1 MCCRNVCGC
10 CCFFLSFL
18 FFLLPPL
25 RYTTLTT
32 MKRHPHL
39 LSLIGG
45 VVSNHQ
51 VWLVFT
57 FLPGGSVAS
66 RLLQDPTWGRTDLL
80 RTLHVAIGMA
90 SGVAALHAQGYLH
103 RDRTSRVPV
112 FFYVGRVCLCVSIGR
127 MMFPSCQLLPPPT
140 S

>member
-1 MCCRNVCGC
+1 MDCVGVVSSDVFVIMCVVV
-10 CCFFLSFL
+10 SFL
-18 FFLLPPL
+18 FSFLLVAPPY

-103 RDRTSRVPV
+103 RDRTSRVPGFFLCRSCVIVCV
-112 FFYVGRVCLCVSIGR
+112 FPLVV
-127 MMFPSCQLLPPPT
+127 
-140 S
+140 

>member
-1 MCCRNVCGC
+1 
-10 CCFFLSFL
+10 
-18 FFLLPPL
+18 
-25 RYTTLTT
+25 

-103 RDRTSRVPV
+103 RDRTSRVPG
-112 FFYVGRVCLCVSIGR
+112 FF
-127 MMFPSCQLLPPPT
+127 
-140 S
+140 